1 MHKGTDTEVRKEL
14 VRTKLKKQIRDQNK
28 RMLER
33 SPCGKQIYR
42 KIESTG

>member
-1 MHKGTDTEVRKEL
+1 MEIREAVVTRSDDKG
-14 VRTKLKKQIRDQNK
+14 K